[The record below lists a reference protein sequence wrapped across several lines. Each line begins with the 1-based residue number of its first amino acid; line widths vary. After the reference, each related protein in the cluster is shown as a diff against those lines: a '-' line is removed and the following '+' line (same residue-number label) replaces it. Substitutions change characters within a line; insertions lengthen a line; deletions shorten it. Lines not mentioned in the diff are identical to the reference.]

1 MTGLRLFAT
10 FLSCLSGSEQNG
22 SLVAYDQ
29 QFLSCLS
36 GSEHNEFA
44 PVMFEGFL
52 SCLSGSELDATDVVS
67 TISGGVAVVS
77 SIGLAVLSLVVVV
90 KLFKWA
96 RSAL

>member
-1 MTGLRLFAT
+1 MENVQKFKPTLAQKAGVVAATGYMALA
-10 FLSCLSGSEQNG
+10 GSTANA
-22 SLVAYDQ
+22 AYT
-29 QFLSCLS
+29 
-36 GSEHNEFA
+36 
-44 PVMFEGFL
+44 
-52 SCLSGSELDATDVVS
+52 LDATDVVS

>member
-1 MTGLRLFAT
+1 MENVQKFKPTLAQKAGVVAATGYMALGAST
-10 FLSCLSGSEQNG
+10 ANAAG
-22 SLVAYDQ
+22 
-29 QFLSCLS
+29 
-36 GSEHNEFA
+36 EFT
-44 PVMFEGFL
+44 
-52 SCLSGSELDATDVVS
+52 LDASSVVS

>member
-1 MTGLRLFAT
+1 MENVQKFKPTLAQKAGVVAATGYMALA
-10 FLSCLSGSEQNG
+10 GSAAHAE
-22 SLVAYDQ
+22 A
-29 QFLSCLS
+29 FT
-36 GSEHNEFA
+36 
-44 PVMFEGFL
+44 
-52 SCLSGSELDATDVVS
+52 LDASTVVS

>member
-1 MTGLRLFAT
+1 MENVQKFKPTLAQKAGVVAATGYMALA
-10 FLSCLSGSEQNG
+10 GST
-22 SLVAYDQ
+22 AYA
-29 QFLSCLS
+29 
-36 GSEHNEFA
+36 A
-44 PVMFEGFL
+44 PFT
-52 SCLSGSELDATDVVS
+52 LDATEVVS